1 MKSKILKN
9 NIELLSILKIILK
22 LISNELNI
30 SQNLIATT
38 SDLEKLN
45 FKNNRKSRLFKTWR
59 NEVFGIKIKQFLNN
73 ELKIITKKNN
83 FFLEKN

>member
-1 MKSKILKN
+1 MLQQKIRMVIKKS
-9 NIELLSILKIILK
+9 ILK

-30 SQNLIATT
+30 SQSLIATT

-45 FKNNRKSRLFKTWR
+45 FKNNKKSKLFKNRR
-59 NEVFGIKIKQFLNN
+59 NEVLGIKIKQFLNN
-73 ELKIITKKNN
+73 ELKIITKENN